1 MKAGLWYAECLIC
14 DTELGKDIGGYIIG
28 THLDKFV
35 GLCDG
40 CKHTMEA
47 FIK

>member
-1 MKAGLWYAECLIC
+1 MKHTPWHTECVLC
-14 DTELGKDIGGYIIG
+14 DTKLGDNIGGHIIG
-28 THLDKFV
+28 VHLNKML

-40 CKHTMEA
+40 CRHTMEA

>member
-1 MKAGLWYAECLIC
+1 VKEAFWHTECLIC
-14 DTELGKDIGGYIIG
+14 DTKLGDNIGGYIIG
-28 THLDKFV
+28 THLNKML